1 MLLDNLKPILSS
13 PVNPKIETD
22 GKYRLASVLVVIYG
36 KEPIIIMTEKPKHM
50 KFHSGE
56 ISFPG
61 GKLDVNDSDLLQ
73 TALRETSEE
82 IGLTITRE
90 QVTGQLEPVITMNS
104 GFLILPFIS
113 VIDEIPSL
121 AANSEVEKIFHI
133 TLEPFLKT
141 MANDPDP
148 SHNLIQ
154 AMYTFEY
161 QNQIVWGASARILK
175 QIKNLLEPWDSFK
188 KSSSCLKIYGC
199 TQVFSK
205 KNSSAKKNKAGS
217 TSTSLD
223 NS

>member
-1 MLLDNLKPILSS
+1 MFLDNLKSIFSS
-13 PVNPKIETD
+13 PINTMIESD
-22 GKYRLASVLVVIYG
+22 GRYRLASVLVVIYG
-36 KEPIIIMTEKPKHM
+36 KEPIVVMTEKPKHM
-50 KFHSGE
+50 KFHAGE

-61 GKLDVNDSDLLQ
+61 GKLNVDDSDLLQ

-90 QVTGQLEPVITMNS
+90 QITGQLEPVVTLNS

-113 VIDEIPSL
+113 IIDKIPTL

-133 TLEPFLKT
+133 PLEPFLKT

-161 QNQIVWGASARILK
+161 QNQIVWGASAIKILRF
-175 QIKNLLEPWDSFK
+175 I
-188 KSSSCLKIYGC
+188 
-199 TQVFSK
+199 
-205 KNSSAKKNKAGS
+205 
-217 TSTSLD
+217 
-223 NS
+223 